1 MRAQVLLTRVADS
14 IAATLG
20 RATGAVADRWGSF
33 AHVAGDNVG
42 RLTSHDAD
50 NGLLIARSNLEGRGG
65 SGPGTFAG
73 IGEGK
78 MVSFTPRQVKSIPL
92 KGADGRVI
100 GTAFPSKPSDEKL
113 VTAWASTEMD
123 VGGIK
128 AKGSD
133 FMVVPAYEIPSPTG
147 EAGRWFDFGELQNA
161 PWLEDV
167 MTSGRLPIYAWAHA
181 NPEQFVVSVNK
192 GSWLRPKWTNVHLD
206 GDTYARL
213 LMVDKHFTQAAGTNP
228 GASVVMLSCESAIE
242 TGLPGGSAARAAAEN
257 LHQHGGAT
265 GNIYGA
271 TGDVILPKPQDDLSQ
286 LAVVQHYDDA
296 GNPLPLFEKFSP
308 PSPGNP
314 SP

>member
-1 MRAQVLLTRVADS
+1 MRARVLLTRVSDS
-14 IAATLG
+14 IGAALG
-20 RATGAVADRWGSF
+20 RATGTVSDRWRSF

-42 RLTSHDAD
+42 GLTSSDAGS
-50 NGLLIARSNLEGRGG
+50 GLLIARSNLEGRGG

-78 MVSFTPRQVKSIPL
+78 MVSFTPREVKSIPL

-100 GTAFPSKPSDEKL
+100 GTAFPSKPTDEKW
-113 VTAWASTEMD
+113 VTTWASSEID
-123 VGGIK
+123 VNGIK
-128 AKGSD
+128 AKGGD
-133 FMVVPAYEIPSPTG
+133 LFVVPAHEQPPGTDGKRRFQYSEPQ
-147 EAGRWFDFGELQNA
+147 AA

-167 MTSGRLPIYAWAHA
+167 MASGRLPIYTFAHA

-213 LMVDKHFTQAAGTNP
+213 LMADKHFTQAAGTNP

-242 TGLPGGSAARAAAEN
+242 TGVPGGSVARAAAEH

-265 GNIYGA
+265 SNIYGA
-271 TGDVILPKPQDDLSQ
+271 TGDVILPKPQDNLSE

-308 PSPGNP
+308 PSPGKP